1 MARLEARKKMGFYP
15 TPEET
20 LLMICRKLHLTK
32 GATLLDPCCG
42 DGSALFS
49 ATNGYTEV
57 CTYGVELDTERTSI
71 ACQRLTNVI
80 SGSIYDTLIRP
91 LECFSR

>member
-20 LLMICRKLHLTK
+20 LSMIRRKLHLTR

-42 DGSALFS
+42 DGNALLNTTS
-49 ATNGYTEV
+49 GHSEV
-57 CTYGVELDTERTSI
+57 STYGVELDTERAGI
-71 ACQRLTNVI
+71 ATGVCGGRDP
-80 SGSIYDTLIRP
+80 DTKNG
-91 LECFSR
+91 EEG